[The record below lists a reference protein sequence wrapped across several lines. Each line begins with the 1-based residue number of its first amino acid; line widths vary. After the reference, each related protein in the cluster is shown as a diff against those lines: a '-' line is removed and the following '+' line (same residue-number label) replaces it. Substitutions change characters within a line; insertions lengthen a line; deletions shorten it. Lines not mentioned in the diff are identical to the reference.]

1 MERIK
6 KKYVSFGEAFEYLKK
21 FRYQSRQSWSKE
33 QKSLFRICNFIVL
46 SKKRINKVFSSL
58 DSFSKLSDKSHY
70 KYNQADIHHI
80 KELLLDNMER
90 CFQKFDKKLN
100 FYKHENITKIQEHFD
115 KLRDE
120 NLRLTNENKR
130 LNFVIESY
138 IAEKKL
144 NDINEIQDILK
155 DKPKKNNVTISNKI
169 NKIEKNNL
177 KKFIEKWEKGLTS
190 FEINDQIDSENLA
203 IKKEI
208 KKKYKLSG

>member
-21 FRYQSRQSWSKE
+21 FRYQSRENWSKE
-33 QKSLFRICNFIVL
+33 QKSLFRICNFMVL

-70 KYNQADIHHI
+70 KYNQGDIHHI

-100 FYKHENITKIQEHFD
+100 FYKHENITKIQEHLD

-130 LNFVIESY
+130 LNFVIGSY

-144 NDINEIQDILK
+144 NDISEIQDILR
-155 DKPKKNNVTISNKI
+155 DKPKKKNVTMSNKI

-177 KKFIEKWEKGLTS
+177 KKFIEKWERGLTS
-190 FEINDQIDSENLA
+190 LEINDQINSENLT
-203 IKKEI
+203 IKREV
-208 KKKYKLSG
+208 KKKYKLRS

>member
-21 FRYQSRQSWSKE
+21 FRYQSRENWSKE
-33 QKSLFRICNFIVL
+33 QKSFFRICNFMVL

-70 KYNQADIHHI
+70 KYNQGDIHHI

-100 FYKHENITKIQEHFD
+100 FYKHENITKIQEHLD

-130 LNFVIESY
+130 LNFVIGSY

-144 NDINEIQDILK
+144 NDISEIQDILR
-155 DKPKKNNVTISNKI
+155 DKPKKKNVTMSNKI

-190 FEINDQIDSENLA
+190 LEINDQINSENLT
-203 IKKEI
+203 IKREV
-208 KKKYKLSG
+208 KKKYKLRS

>member
-58 DSFSKLSDKSHY
+58 ESFSKLSDKSHY
-70 KYNQADIHHI
+70 KFNQADIHHI

-90 CFQKFDKKLN
+90 CFQKFDKKIN
-100 FYKHENITKIQEHFD
+100 FYKHENITKIQEYLD

-138 IAEKKL
+138 ISEKKL
-144 NDINEIQDILK
+144 NDINEIQDILL

-190 FEINDQIDSENLA
+190 LEINDQIDSENLTL
-203 IKKEI
+203 KKEV
-208 KKKYKLSG
+208 KKKYKLRS

>member
-190 FEINDQIDSENLA
+190 LEINDQIDSENL
-203 IKKEI
+203 ILKKEVR
-208 KKKYKLSG
+208 KKYKL

>member
-21 FRYQSRQSWSKE
+21 FRYQSRKNWSKE
-33 QKSLFRICNFIVL
+33 QKSFFRICNFMVL

-70 KYNQADIHHI
+70 KYNQGDIHHI

-100 FYKHENITKIQEHFD
+100 FYKHENITKIQEHLD

-130 LNFVIESY
+130 LNFVIGSY

-144 NDINEIQDILK
+144 NDISEIQDILR
-155 DKPKKNNVTISNKI
+155 DKPKKKNVTMSNKI

-177 KKFIEKWEKGLTS
+177 KKFIEKWERGLTS
-190 FEINDQIDSENLA
+190 LEINDQINSENLT
-203 IKKEI
+203 IKREV
-208 KKKYKLSG
+208 KKKYKLRS

>member
-21 FRYQSRQSWSKE
+21 FRYQSRINWSKE
-33 QKSLFRICNFIVL
+33 QRSLFRICNFIVL

-70 KYNQADIHHI
+70 KFHQSDIHHI

-90 CFQKFDKKLN
+90 CFQKFDKKIN
-100 FYKHENITKIQEHFD
+100 FYKHDNITKIQEHLD
-115 KLRDE
+115 KLKDE

-138 IAEKKL
+138 ISEKKL

-155 DKPKKNNVTISNKI
+155 DRPKKKNVTMSNKI

-190 FEINDQIDSENLA
+190 FEINDQIDSENLT
-203 IKKEI
+203 IKSEL
-208 KKKYKLSG
+208 KKKYKLGS